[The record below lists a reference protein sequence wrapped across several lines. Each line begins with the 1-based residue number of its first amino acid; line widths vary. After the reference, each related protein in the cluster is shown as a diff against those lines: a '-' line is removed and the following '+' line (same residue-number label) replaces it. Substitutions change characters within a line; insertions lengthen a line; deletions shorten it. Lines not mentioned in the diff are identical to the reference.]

1 MRILLSAGVLLFAL
15 SIGSAQDIAPNAT
28 EDSDHDGLRDALE
41 DALLTQFAPQ
51 FMVSADDCSGRPAVF
66 VPFEEMPVV
75 QAENGTIYGQVFPR
89 AGHADQVEVHYYHL
103 WRTDCGEMGHN
114 LDTEHVS
121 ALLVHDQTSKWKALY
136 WYAAAHEDTVCD
148 ASQIARAAT
157 IDAELHG
164 PQVWISRGKHASF
177 LSDAIC
183 AHGCGGDNCRE
194 MAPLAVEKVIN
205 LGELTAPMNGATW
218 INSPE
223 WPLAAKM
230 SRSDFTDART
240 ARVDQLSAT
249 SVAWADQEKRPL
261 QAAIRS
267 GNNTR
272 NGIASGSR
280 ATDTAL
286 DLADAKT
293 GKALDSASSNTGSGL
308 SKALRGVR
316 KALGA
321 TARKVG
327 DALGVR

>member
-1 MRILLSAGVLLFAL
+1 MRILLSTGVFLIAL
-15 SIGSAQDIAPNAT
+15 SIGSAQTIAPNAT
-28 EDSDHDGLRDALE
+28 EDSDHDGLSDALE
-41 DALLTQFAPQ
+41 DALLAQFAPQ

-66 VPFEEMPVV
+66 VPFQEMPVV
-75 QAENGTIYGQVFPR
+75 QAENGAIYGQVFPR
-89 AGHADQVEVHYYHL
+89 PGYADQVEVHYYHL

-121 ALLVHDQTSKWKALY
+121 ALLVRDRTSKWKALY

-148 ASQIARAAT
+148 ASQITRAAT
-157 IDAELHG
+157 VHAEEHG

-194 MAPLAVEKVIN
+194 VVPLAVAKFIN
-205 LGELTAPMNGATW
+205 LGELTAPMNGAAW

-230 SRSDFTDART
+230 SRSDFTGART

-249 SVAWADQEKRPL
+249 SIAWANPQKRPL
-261 QAAIRS
+261 KAAIRS

-272 NGIASGSR
+272 NGIAAGGS
-280 ATDTAL
+280 ATGTAL
-286 DLADAKT
+286 DLTDAKT

-308 SKALRGVR
+308 SKAFRGVTT
-316 KALGA
+316 ALGA

-327 DALGVR
+327 DALCVH

>member
-1 MRILLSAGVLLFAL
+1 MHILLSIGVFLIAL
-15 SIGSAQDIAPNAT
+15 SIGSAQTIAPNAT
-28 EDSDHDGLRDALE
+28 EDNDHDGLSDALE
-41 DALLTQFAPQ
+41 DALLAQFAPQ

-66 VPFEEMPVV
+66 VPFQEMPVV

-89 AGHADQVEVHYYHL
+89 SGYADQVEVHYYHL

-121 ALLVHDQTSKWKALY
+121 ALLVRDQTSKWKALY

-148 ASQIARAAT
+148 ASQITRAAT
-157 IDAELHG
+157 VHAEEHG
-164 PQVWISRGKHASF
+164 PRVWISRGKHASF

-194 MAPLAVEKVIN
+194 MAPLAVAKFIN

-249 SVAWADQEKRPL
+249 SIAWANPEKRPL
-261 QAAIRS
+261 QAAIHAGSSTLGGVATGQRS
-267 GNNTR
+267 T
-272 NGIASGSR
+272 SM
-280 ATDTAL
+280 AL
-286 DLADAKT
+286 DLADADT
-293 GKALDSASSNTGSGL
+293 GTSLLRASGSTGSGL
-308 SKALRGVR
+308 SKAFRGVTT
-316 KALGA
+316 ALGA

-327 DALGVR
+327 DALGVH